1 VTARVTAVSTFHSSP
16 KCQRLRLLLR
26 RKDAL
31 IRDTRRELRRAVTIR
46 ALSRERTRR
55 FARSLSDERI
65 ASADTG
71 KAPILAL
78 AFVCSQERKLKTR
91 KADAERA

>member
-46 ALSRERTRR
+46 ALSRERTRPIPVR
-55 FARSLSDERI
+55 REDRI
-65 ASADTG
+65 RRYRQSADTR
-71 KAPILAL
+71 AC
-78 AFVCSQERKLKTR
+78 FVCSQERKLKTR